1 VDAPLSA
8 PDALIPDALIRPWR
22 TATLVASLVAA
33 IELVLLLGA
42 GFLLLAKPL
51 AHAMQK
57 HAAATAFAPANKHTS
72 APPVIHKP
80 APIGLPKLL
89 RSQTGVFVF
98 NGNGRSGA
106 ASSEASKLSS
116 LNYLVPGTGNAK
128 RQDYAT
134 TVVMFRK
141 GFHAEGVRLARD
153 LHVKI
158 VGPLD
163 GLKPSALRGAQLAIV
178 LGAQ

>member
-1 VDAPLSA
+1 VDTPLSA
-8 PDALIPDALIRPWR
+8 PDALIRPWR

-33 IELVLLLGA
+33 VELVLLLVA
-42 GFLLLAKPL
+42 GFLLLAKPI

-57 HAAATAFAPANKHTS
+57 HAAATAFAPIKKHT
-72 APPVIHKP
+72 AAPVIRKR
-80 APIGLPKLL
+80 APIGAPKLL

-106 ASSEASKLSS
+106 ASSEASKLSN

-134 TVVMFRK
+134 TVVMFKK
-141 GFHAEGVRLARD
+141 GFQAEGVRLAHD

-163 GLKPSALRGAQLAIV
+163 GLTPSALRGAQLAIV

>member
-1 VDAPLSA
+1 
-8 PDALIPDALIRPWR
+8 
-22 TATLVASLVAA
+22 
-33 IELVLLLGA
+33 
-42 GFLLLAKPL
+42 
-51 AHAMQK
+51 MQK
-57 HAAATAFAPANKHTS
+57 HATATAFAPAKKHAVTPVVRKHS
-72 APPVIHKP
+72 PIAP
-80 APIGLPKLL
+80 PKLL
-89 RSQTGVFVF
+89 RSQTGVYVF

-106 ASSEASKLSS
+106 ASSEAAKLSN

-134 TVVMFRK
+134 TVVMFKK
-141 GFHAEGVRLARD
+141 GFQAEGTRLARD

-163 GLKPSALRGAQLAIV
+163 GLAPSALRGAQLAIV

>member
-1 VDAPLSA
+1 VDTPL
-8 PDALIPDALIRPWR
+8 PGHDALIRPWR

-57 HAAATAFAPANKHTS
+57 HAAATAFAPAKKHTS
-72 APPVIHKP
+72 APVIHKQS
-80 APIGLPKLL
+80 PIGLPKLL

-98 NGNGRSGA
+98 NGNGRAGA
-106 ASSEASKLSS
+106 ASSEAGKLSN

-141 GFHAEGVRLARD
+141 GFQAEAVRLAHD
-153 LHVKI
+153 LNVKI

-163 GLKPSALRGAQLAIV
+163 GLKTSALRGAQLAIV

>member
-1 VDAPLSA
+1 VDAPLPA
-8 PDALIPDALIRPWR
+8 PDALIRPWR

-42 GFLLLAKPL
+42 GVLILAKPL
-51 AHAMQK
+51 SRVVRQHAQ
-57 HAAATAFAPANKHTS
+57 AAAFAPAKKHT
-72 APPVIHKP
+72 AIVQK
-80 APIGLPKLL
+80 AVVALPKLT
-89 RSQTGVFVF
+89 RGETGVFVL

-106 ASSEASKLSS
+106 AAGEAQKLVAVG
-116 LNYLVPGTGNAK
+116 YHVPGTGNAK

-134 TVVMFRK
+134 TVVMYRS
-141 GFHAEGVRLARD
+141 GYRAEALRLARD

-163 GLKPSALRGAQLAIV
+163 GLKPAALHGGQLAIL
-178 LGAQ
+178 LGAS

>member
-1 VDAPLSA
+1 MDAPLTA
-8 PDALIPDALIRPWR
+8 PDALIRPWR

-57 HAAATAFAPANKHTS
+57 HAAATAFAPSKKHTVT
-72 APPVIHKP
+72 PVIHRQ
-80 APIGLPKLL
+80 APVGLPKLL
-89 RSQTGVFVF
+89 RSETGVFVF
-98 NGNGRSGA
+98 NGNGRAGA
-106 ASSEASKLSS
+106 ASSAGNTLSN
-116 LNYLVPGTGNAK
+116 LNYRVLGTGNAK

-134 TVVMFRK
+134 SVVMFKK

-153 LHVKI
+153 LHVKV

-163 GLKPSALRGAQLAIV
+163 GLTPSALHGAQLAIV

>member
-1 VDAPLSA
+1 MDAPLSA
-8 PDALIPDALIRPWR
+8 PDALIRPWR

-33 IELVLLLGA
+33 VELVLLLGA

-57 HAAATAFAPANKHTS
+57 HATATAFAPAKKHTVT
-72 APPVIHKP
+72 PVVRKQ
-80 APIGLPKLL
+80 APIALPKLL

-106 ASSEASKLSS
+106 ASSEAAKLSN

-134 TVVMFRK
+134 TVVMFK
-141 GFHAEGVRLARD
+141 EGFQAEGARLARD
-153 LHVKI
+153 LHVKV

-163 GLKPSALRGAQLAIV
+163 GLAPSALRGAQLAIV